1 MDKLISDSLAS
12 EPSSNVESIENFAKQ
27 SINGNDSHCSQDAGN
42 DQEYL
47 KLFQRALIQNDQ
59 VIQRNLQRHFKEV
72 VLNWM
77 RQYPGGSVAC
87 HLNDEEYYV
96 NQAFER
102 FWRAGTRH
110 LQVETAT
117 LTAILLYLRACLN
130 AAILEMFR
138 ESTRAKVI
146 ALPNSHSAIE
156 DPDASHQVWQIVQ
169 SLLPDKREQRM
180 AYLLFHCGFKPDEIA
195 NSWPHEFADI
205 SEIARL
211 RRKIV
216 ELLINLPIFHTPR
229 KLSI

>member
-1 MDKLISDSLAS
+1 MDKLNSDSLAP
-12 EPSSNVESIENFAKQ
+12 EPSSNVVSIVNFAKQ

-42 DQEYL
+42 DQECL
-47 KLFQRALIQNDQ
+47 ELFQCALIQNDQ
-59 VIQRNLQRHFKEV
+59 VVQRNLQRRFKEV

-77 RQYPGGSVAC
+77 RQHPRGNVAC

-96 NQAFER
+96 NQAFEH

-110 LQVETAT
+110 LQVESAT
-117 LTAILLYLRACLN
+117 LTAIMLYLRVCLN
-130 AAILEMFR
+130 AAILEAFR
-138 ESTRAKVI
+138 EFTRAKVI
-146 ALPNSHSAIE
+146 AMPNSGAANE
-156 DPDASHQVWQIVQ
+156 DHDTSHQIWQIVQ
-169 SLLPDKREQRM
+169 RLLPNKREQRM

-216 ELLINLPIFHTPR
+216 ELLRNG
-229 KLSI
+229 